1 MENSYQYARTL
12 IVGSIRFLSQT
23 YPNLLGIKGF
33 VVVIVGCRTQGCQT
47 IQADGHWAT
56 MVTFKQLVHG
66 CITVQRLVDLSGLV
80 PTAGWTLGPYK

>member
-12 IVGSIRFLSQT
+12 IVGSIRFLSQ
-23 YPNLLGIKGF
+23 KAF
-33 VVVIVGCRTQGCQT
+33 IVGCWTQGCQT
-47 IQADGHWAT
+47 IHADGHWAI
-56 MVTFKQLVHG
+56 MVTFIQLVHG